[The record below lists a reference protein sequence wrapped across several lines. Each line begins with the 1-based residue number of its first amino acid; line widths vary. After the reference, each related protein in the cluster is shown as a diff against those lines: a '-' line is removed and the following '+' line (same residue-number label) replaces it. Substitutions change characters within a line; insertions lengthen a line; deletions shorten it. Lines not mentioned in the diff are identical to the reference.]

1 MDLEIV
7 PSICKAS
14 KDESGAEIAP
24 LFTGSVTIKIPS
36 MPESYRF
43 KAKYGKKTM
52 GMSGV
57 EDKGEQAFL
66 TMELLAD
73 IAEDIQ
79 PYFSKVEL
87 KEVGSKK
94 SIKTVDDLYSYEPA
108 FPIISEVAMKFIQGF
123 ATKE

>member
-7 PSICKAS
+7 PSICKAT
-14 KDESGAEIAP
+14 KDEGGQEIAP

-57 EDKGEQAFL
+57 TEKQEQAFA

-73 IAEDIQ
+73 IAEEIQ
-79 PYFSKVEL
+79 PFFMKVEL
-87 KEVGSKK
+87 KEVKSKK
-94 SIKTVDDLYSYEPA
+94 AIKTVDDLYSYESA
-108 FPIISEVAMKFIQGF
+108 FPIISEIAMMFIQGF
-123 ATKE
+123 ASKE